1 MSNFCKFKGDV
12 EKAAFCL
19 ISLSFSLDHPEQGQT
34 IGSELAKLD
43 LSNTLRNLKEEID
56 IIQSKYGHL
65 PITRVP
71 RIDKKIS
78 SH

>member
-12 EKAAFCL
+12 EKAAFRL

-34 IGSELAKLD
+34 IGRELAKLN
-43 LSNTLRNLKEEID
+43 LSNTLRTLKEEID
-56 IIQSKYGHL
+56 VMQNKYGHL
-65 PITRVP
+65 PIDRVS

-78 SH
+78 